1 MDLSRASGRG
11 AFPWQR
17 SFDVSQ
23 GGAKGSEN
31 AGMSSVK
38 VCEKHIHRKPEVSY
52 ATLIGVG
59 LVGPKLRGKPV
70 GDGQLVNIPA
80 PPILAKP
87 WGTQEARLSVPNG
100 HGAFLTLERVVE
112 ELRGDPMRLN

>member
-1 MDLSRASGRG
+1 MSR
-11 AFPWQR
+11 
-17 SFDVSQ
+17 

-38 VCEKHIHRKPEVSY
+38 VCENHTHRKPKVSY

-59 LVGPKLRGKPV
+59 LVGPKPRAKAV

-80 PPILAKP
+80 PLASLGLGGRRK
-87 WGTQEARLSVPNG
+87 V
-100 HGAFLTLERVVE
+100 
-112 ELRGDPMRLN
+112 D

>member
-1 MDLSRASGRG
+1 MSL
-11 AFPWQR
+11 
-17 SFDVSQ
+17 

-59 LVGPKLRGKPV
+59 LVGPKLRAKAV

-80 PPILAKP
+80 PLILAKP
-87 WGTQEARLSVPNG
+87 L
-100 HGAFLTLERVVE
+100 
-112 ELRGDPMRLN
+112 GDTGR